1 MQFDIGGLSSSCQ
14 LFSYSVVQLGQVA
27 EAVEAPL
34 NKAALRCFG
43 CTQQPQAQGPKLI
56 QFQDGKERRLRHFD
70 IADLTH
76 AFLTSLLF
84 LK

>member
-27 EAVEAPL
+27 EPVEATL
-34 NKAALRCFG
+34 NKTALR
-43 CTQQPQAQGPKLI
+43 QAQGPKLI
-56 QFQDGKERRLRHFD
+56 QFQDSKERRLRHLD

>member
-27 EAVEAPL
+27 EPVEAPL
-34 NKAALRCFG
+34 NKAALR
-43 CTQQPQAQGPKLI
+43 QAQGPKLI
-56 QFQDGKERRLRHFD
+56 QFQDSKERRLRHLD